1 MRIAITVGVIREL
14 SWMLTAKL
22 FCRWP
27 NDPFSEYNWAQI
39 LSTETFT
46 AERLLQSRLQKFYTE
61 RWKTVGVIFHLID
74 PTADLL
80 VILKPDPIWP
90 SLVLDSPSRK
100 WTESVGQ
107 FSTETDTKTQSSRI
121 LVTMWWGGWRWS
133 RAWRM
138 WIRTSRTPLPSDPD
152 PRKLSQ
158 SSSEVSLDLDLQSKE
173 SNVSFNLSRSGSA
186 LCQAKTN
193 RSPISNSIFR
203 AKATRVKSYLSNTK
217 KWSSDEK
224 LNLKGCLKILF
235 TTRWKQLTGV

>member
-1 MRIAITVGVIREL
+1 
-14 SWMLTAKL
+14 MLTAKL

-27 NDPFSEYNWAQI
+27 NDPSSEW
-39 LSTETFT
+39 LSPDIDTETFT
-46 AERLLQSRLQKFYTE
+46 AVGLQSRLQKCWTE

-90 SLVLDSPSRK
+90 SLVWDSPSRK

-133 RAWRM
+133 GAWRM
-138 WIRTSRTPLPSDPD
+138 WIRTSRIPLLSEPD
-152 PRKLSQ
+152 HRKLSQ

-173 SNVSFNLSRSGSA
+173 SNVRFNLSRSDGSA
-186 LCQAKTN
+186 LRKAKTN

-203 AKATRVKSYLSNTK
+203 AKTTGLKSYLSIYEQVELRRKIKSKRLFKNSIHDEVKTTY
-217 KWSSDEK
+217 WSFNVTLIFE
-224 LNLKGCLKILF
+224 
-235 TTRWKQLTGV
+235 R